1 MTTMPEPLPSEDRPP
16 ALGSPVRYAVT
27 LLLALVAS
35 GPAFLGAI
43 DDRMSLPSALGR
55 FLVAFVAC
63 WVIGALF
70 TFITRV
76 PGSAGADR

>member
-1 MTTMPEPLPSEDRPP
+1 MSEPLPPDDPGP
-16 ALGSPVRYAVT
+16 VAGSPLRYAVT
-27 LLLALVAS
+27 LVVALAAS
-35 GPAFLGAI
+35 APAFRGAL
-43 DDRMSLPSALGR
+43 DDRVSLPSALAR
-55 FLVAFVAC
+55 FLLAFVAC